1 MKTEE
6 KIDKIFDMVHAQNVE
21 INKFLVKTEQYD
33 KSVKDVEKLK
43 SNQNKAIGGLAILS
57 TGLTAFF
64 TWLFKHH

>member
-21 INKFLVKTEQYD
+21 INKFLVKSEQYD

>member
-1 MKTEE
+1 MTKDE
-6 KIDKIFDMVHAQNVE
+6 KIDKIFDMVHSQSIE
-21 INKFLVKTEQYD
+21 IAKFLVKTEQYD

-43 SNQNKAIGGLAILS
+43 SNQSKAIGGLAILS

>member
-6 KIDKIFDMVHAQNVE
+6 KIDKIFDMVHSQNVQ
-21 INKFLVKTEQYD
+21 INTFLVKTEQYD
-33 KSVKDVEKLK
+33 KNLKDVEKLK
-43 SNQNKAIGGLAILS
+43 TNQSKAIGGLAILS